1 MHAHPIIPLLM
12 EHRKFQKVYSTYAIG
27 LAKHVKADGKIHTLF
42 NQCLT
47 TTGRL
52 SSSEPNLQNISVRDE
67 EGKEI
72 RKAFV
77 ASPNHVLL
85 SADYSQI
92 ELRMLAHMADVKEM
106 INAFNSGID
115 IHTQTAMSVFGVAH
129 DDVTSNMR
137 RQAKAVNFG
146 IVYGISEFGLS
157 EQLGISRN
165 EAKDFIERYFA
176 SYPEIK
182 QFMDETVAFCEANGY
197 VKTLFNRRREIN
209 EIHDKN
215 YMVREFGKRAAMN
228 APIQGSSADLIKVAM
243 VNVYNAM
250 VKQQCKSKII
260 LQIHDELIFDVCEDE
275 IELMKNL
282 VKNAMEQAMALKVPL
297 IADANIGKSWYDAK

>member
-1 MHAHPIIPLLM
+1 
-12 EHRKFQKVYSTYAIG
+12 
-27 LAKHVKADGKIHTLF
+27 
-42 NQCLT
+42 
-47 TTGRL
+47 
-52 SSSEPNLQNISVRDE
+52 
-67 EGKEI
+67 
-72 RKAFV
+72 
-77 ASPNHVLL
+77 
-85 SADYSQI
+85 
-92 ELRMLAHMADVKEM
+92 
-106 INAFNSGID
+106 
-115 IHTQTAMSVFGVAH
+115 
-129 DDVTSNMR
+129 
-137 RQAKAVNFG
+137 
-146 IVYGISEFGLS
+146 
-157 EQLGISRN
+157 
-165 EAKDFIERYFA
+165 
-176 SYPEIK
+176 
-182 QFMDETVAFCEANGY
+182 MDETVAFCEANGY